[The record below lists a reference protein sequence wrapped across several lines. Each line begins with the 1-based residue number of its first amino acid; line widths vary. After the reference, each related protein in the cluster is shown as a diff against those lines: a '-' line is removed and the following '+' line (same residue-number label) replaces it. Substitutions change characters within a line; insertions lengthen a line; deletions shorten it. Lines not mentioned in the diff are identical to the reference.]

1 MASTR
6 LALLDLAD
14 KLPGARVLADH
25 YHANINRMVI
35 PKGKVEWFAY
45 VGEFV
50 ENAKAS
56 GLVQKAIDRAGP
68 RGLTVA
74 PPGDSN

>member
-25 YHANINRMVI
+25 YDANINRMVI

-56 GLVQKAIDRAGP
+56 GLVQKAIELGGT
-68 RGLTVA
+68 RGVTVA
-74 PPGDSN
+74 APGNSN